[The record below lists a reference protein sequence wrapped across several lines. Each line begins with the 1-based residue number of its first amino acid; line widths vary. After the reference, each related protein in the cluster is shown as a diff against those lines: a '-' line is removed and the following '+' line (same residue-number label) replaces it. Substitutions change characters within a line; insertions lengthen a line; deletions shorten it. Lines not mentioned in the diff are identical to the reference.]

1 MRRLTLN
8 ELSSLSG
15 LMRVNMD
22 GPYLDNFDGE
32 KFVSDWIES
41 VVTSRHVNGHNSS
54 WTETREEADKNVF
67 VL

>member
-8 ELSSLSG
+8 ELSKASG
-15 LMRVNMD
+15 LMRVNID
-22 GPYLDNFDGE
+22 GPYLDNFDAE

-41 VVTSRHVNGHNSS
+41 AVTSRHVNGHNSS

-67 VL
+67 VI